1 MLSFLSA
8 NYKRK
13 HSASINKILF
23 HTASATLAATDEIIY
38 KKTDVTEKALI
49 GRNKMTSLILVTILA
64 CSGCGTDPTPT
75 AIPAKQPDT
84 PEQVAKILSDL
95 EEAGQKVETIRCSVL
110 YSVEDNLNL
119 SSSIKTGSLVFKR
132 SKPHPMVLVEFTK
145 TVSDDIVYRN
155 KEWWLFRDRWLTEAK
170 AKSKTIIKR
179 EWLRANEECDFFDL
193 ETSRMPMPFGQ
204 KKEQILQNFEVKLM
218 PPQVGDPEN
227 SDHLL
232 CRPKKNAPLASEYKR
247 LEYYVSKELH
257 LPTRIVAED
266 VTGNKVTVVD
276 FTDTKKGNIN
286 STIPDS
292 AFVLPKETR
301 GFHVTEEPLKPES
314 SPPTPGK

>member
-1 MLSFLSA
+1 M
-8 NYKRK
+8 
-13 HSASINKILF
+13 I
-23 HTASATLAATDEIIY
+23 
-38 KKTDVTEKALI
+38 
-49 GRNKMTSLILVTILA
+49 SLIFVTILTFTA
-64 CSGCGTDPTPT
+64 SGNDPVPT
-75 AIPAKQPDT
+75 ATPSKQT
-84 PEQVAKILSDL
+84 GNQEQVVKILSELD
-95 EEAGQKVETIRCSVL
+95 EAGQNVETIRCSVV

-119 SSSIKTGSLVFKR
+119 SSSTKTGSLVFKR

-145 TVSDDIVYRN
+145 TVSDDIVYRH

-179 EWLRANEECDFFDL
+179 EWLRVDEECDFFDL

-204 KKEQILQNFEVKLM
+204 EKEQILQNFEVKLM

-232 CRPKKNAPLASEYKR
+232 CRPKKNAPLAKEYKR

-266 VTGNKVTVVD
+266 VTGKKVTVVN

-286 STIPDS
+286 TEIPDS
-292 AFVLPKETR
+292 TFALPKETR
-301 GFHVTEEPLKPES
+301 SFQVIEEPLKPES
-314 SPPTPGK
+314 SPPAPGK